1 MAQLAE
7 QRSPKPQV
15 AGSSPA
21 ARATNYRPYE
31 YRDMNKITLYINE
44 VFKEMQK
51 VSWPTRKELYSFTVL
66 TIIASAI
73 ISLLIFGAD
82 RLIGEI
88 LGLIYG
94 SAGS

>member
-1 MAQLAE
+1 
-7 QRSPKPQV
+7 
-15 AGSSPA
+15 
-21 ARATNYRPYE
+21 
-31 YRDMNKITLYINE
+31 
-44 VFKEMQK
+44 MQK
-51 VSWPTRKELYSFTVL
+51 VSWPTRKELYGFTIL

-94 SAGS
+94 SAG

>member
-1 MAQLAE
+1 
-7 QRSPKPQV
+7 
-15 AGSSPA
+15 
-21 ARATNYRPYE
+21 
-31 YRDMNKITLYINE
+31 MNKIIQYINE
-44 VFKEMQK
+44 VYKEMQK
-51 VSWPTRKELYSFTVL
+51 VSWPTRKELYGFTIL

-94 SAGS
+94 SAG